1 MRRFLIACVLVAS
14 TLAAVGCSTT
24 DDAIRK
30 AAQGTIR
37 DLRIVR
43 EQVVT
48 QLPDGNVEVGGKTW
62 TVRGL
67 WDNRL
72 GAMIVRERSIVAGI
86 DGDKTFDTI
95 KVATEEGVTVEPR

>member
-1 MRRFLIACVLVAS
+1 MRRFLTACVLVAS
-14 TLAAVGCSTT
+14 MLASLGCCGTY
-24 DDAIRK
+24 DATKI

-43 EQVVT
+43 KQVVT
-48 QLPDGNVEVGGKTW
+48 QLPDGEVQVGGKTW

-72 GAMIVRERSIVAGI
+72 GSMIARERSIIAGL
-86 DGDKTFDTI
+86 DRDKTFDI
-95 KVATEEGVTVEPR
+95 VKVATDEGVTKEPR